1 MAMREQL
8 ERLIDEMVTKGVRY
22 DDAQRE
28 FEKKFIA
35 RALAKSQGNLGRAAD
50 LLGMHRNTLSRKV
63 SEYRLKRHG

>member
-8 ERLIDEMVTKGVRY
+8 ETLIAEMLAKGVRY

-28 FEKKFIA
+28 FEKRFIA
-35 RALAKSQGNLGRAAD
+35 HALSQAEGNLGRAAD

-63 SEYRLKRHG
+63 TEYRLRRSA